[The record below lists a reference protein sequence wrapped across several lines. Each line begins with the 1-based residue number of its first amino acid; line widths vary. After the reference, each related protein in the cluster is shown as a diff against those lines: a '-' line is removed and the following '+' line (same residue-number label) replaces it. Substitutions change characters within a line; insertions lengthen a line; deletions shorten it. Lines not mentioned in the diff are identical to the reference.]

1 MIRLTGLVC
10 ALLMAVPLQASDYT
24 FLPALPAH
32 RGQDMPLLDIAL
44 CDSRLLAVG
53 ERGLVVYSDDMGET
67 WLQAEVP
74 ISQTLTA
81 VYCLPSGEA
90 WAAGHSASIL
100 SSADRGETW
109 SRQFDGY
116 EANRQWLDH
125 ARAEK
130 ERMEGKVAAAE
141 EADLADLEYA
151 LEDAIFAI
159 EDALEATETGPADPF
174 LDVWFRNQHQGYA
187 VGAYGMIY
195 RTEDGG
201 ENWQLSVSGIEN
213 QERYHYYSIAANNA
227 GVMFLSG
234 EAGLLYRSPDQGEN
248 WIRLNAGYD
257 GSLFGVL
264 VTAEQAVLT
273 FGLRGNIFRSE
284 DDGDTW
290 QSVEVES
297 DPRLSL
303 YGGARLGDDSIAL
316 VGAGGG
322 ILTSVN
328 GGRVFQGR
336 VMLSRNTLSA
346 VVGSELSRA
355 RAVGMGGV
363 DKPYGDE
370 Q

>member
-1 MIRLTGLVC
+1 MTRLTVIVC
-10 ALLMAVPLQASDYT
+10 ALVLSVPGLASDYT
-24 FLPALPAH
+24 FLPALSADQ
-32 RGQDMPLLDIAL
+32 GQDMPLLDIAL

-67 WLQAEVP
+67 WLQADVP
-74 ISQTLTA
+74 VSQTLTA

-90 WAAGHSASIL
+90 WAVGHSASIL
-100 SSADRGETW
+100 ASVDRGETW
-109 SRQFDGY
+109 SSQFDGY
-116 EANRQWLDH
+116 DANRQWLDY
-125 ARAEK
+125 ARVEK
-130 ERMEGKVAAAE
+130 ESLEKKVAVAE

-159 EDALEATETGPADPF
+159 EDALEASETGPADPF
-174 LDVWFRNQHQGYA
+174 LDVWFSNDRQGYA

-201 ENWQLSVSGIEN
+201 KNWLLSVLGIEN
-213 QERYHYYSIAANNA
+213 LERYHYYSITANNA

-234 EAGLLYRSPDQGEN
+234 EAGLLYRSVDQGEN
-248 WIRLNAGYD
+248 WTRLNAGYD
-257 GSLFGVL
+257 GSLFGL
-264 VTAEQAVLT
+264 VITHEQSVLT

-290 QSVEVES
+290 LSVEVEKN
-297 DPRLSL
+297 PRLSL
-303 YGGARLGDDSIAL
+303 YGGTRLGDDSIAL

-336 VMLSRNTLSA
+336 IMLSRNTLSA
-346 VVGSELSRA
+346 IVGSELSRA
-355 RAVGMGGV
+355 QAVGMGGV
-363 DKPYGDE
+363 DKPYGDD